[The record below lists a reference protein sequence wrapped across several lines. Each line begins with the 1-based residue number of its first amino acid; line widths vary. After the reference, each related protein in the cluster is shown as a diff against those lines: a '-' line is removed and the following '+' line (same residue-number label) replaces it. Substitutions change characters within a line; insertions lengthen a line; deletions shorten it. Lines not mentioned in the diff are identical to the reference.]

1 MEFTNVLVV
10 KNAREHGVNNLYVT
24 NGKYSV
30 KSFDKIQADCAGLVA
45 YPSLINIHDHL
56 VGNWVP
62 KGAPSRPYSNTNI
75 WVEELNDSEPV
86 KERDKYLKKPVGHLL
101 EEAGLDLAML
111 GVYKNIFSGVTII
124 QDHVPRQKEEYYQS
138 FPIKVI
144 SDFQQGHSITGKNWW
159 GGDELSEE
167 MKKTKG
173 KMPFIIHLAEGID
186 DLARSEFSG
195 LVDQGLLKSNS
206 ILVHCTALTPEQ
218 FKQLKAAGA
227 SIAWC
232 PNSNIYL
239 LGITLDID
247 TVLKLGINICL
258 GTDST
263 LSGSTNL
270 LKEIIYTKQ
279 TFPEISNETLFKM
292 VTENPARALM
302 LDTYKG
308 MIEPDVDAN
317 LLLTRMNKKDPY
329 ENFVTL
335 NTCDIEL
342 LMYVGKPIFGKIEYL
357 KYFSWNAKDYHLFEC
372 NDCKMFV
379 TGHPEEILKKIEK
392 KLGYKKHFDYLPF

>member
-1 MEFTNVLVV
+1 MEFSNVLIV
-10 KNAREHGVNNLYVT
+10 KNAKEHRVNNLYVT
-24 NGKYSV
+24 NGKYSD
-30 KSFDKIQADCAGLVA
+30 KSYDKIQADCTGLVA

-62 KGAPSRPYSNTNI
+62 KGAPGRPYSNTSI
-75 WVEELNDSEPV
+75 WVEELNESDPV
-86 KERDKYLKKPVGHLL
+86 KERDKYLKTPMSHLM

-173 KMPFIIHLAEGID
+173 EIPFIIHLAEGSD
-186 DLARSEFSG
+186 DLARSEFDG
-195 LVDQGLLKSNS
+195 LVEQGLLKNNS
-206 ILVHCTALTPEQ
+206 ILVHCTAITTEQ
-218 FKQLKAAGA
+218 FKQIKAAGA

-270 LKEIIYTKQ
+270 LKEIMYTKQ
-279 TFPEISNETLFKM
+279 TFPEISNKTLFKM
-292 VTENPARALM
+292 VTENPAKALM
-302 LDTYKG
+302 LDTYNGK
-308 MIEPDVDAN
+308 IEPDIDAN

-335 NTCDIEL
+335 NACDIEL
-342 LMYVGKPIFGKIEYL
+342 LMHVGKPIFGKVEYL
-357 KYFSWNAKDYHLFEC
+357 KYFSWDAKDYYLFEC
-372 NDCKMFV
+372 NDSKMFV
-379 TGHPEEILKKIEK
+379 TGHPEDILKKIEK

>member
-1 MEFTNVLVV
+1 MEFTNVLIV
-10 KNAREHGVNNLYVT
+10 KNAKEHGVNNLYVT
-24 NGKYSV
+24 NGKYSD
-30 KSFDKIQADCAGLVA
+30 KSYDKIHADCTGLVA

-62 KGAPSRPYSNTNI
+62 KGAPGRPYTNTNI
-75 WVEELNDSEPV
+75 WVKELDDSDPV
-86 KERDKYLKKPVGHLL
+86 KERDKYLKTPMSHLM

-124 QDHVPRQKEEYYQS
+124 QDHVPRQKDEYYQS

-167 MKKTKG
+167 MKKTRG
-173 KMPFIIHLAEGID
+173 KIPFIIHLAEGSD
-186 DLARSEFSG
+186 DLSRGEFDE
-195 LVDQGLLKSNS
+195 LVEQGLLKSNS
-206 ILVHCTALTPEQ
+206 IFVHCTALTTEQ
-218 FKQLKAAGA
+218 FKQLKATGA

-270 LKEIIYTKQ
+270 FKEIIYTKQ
-279 TFPEISNETLFKM
+279 TFPEIPNETLFKM
-292 VTENPARALM
+292 VTENSAKALM

-308 MIEPDVDAN
+308 KIEPDVDAN

-342 LMYVGKPIFGKIEYL
+342 LMSVGKPIFGKVEYL
-357 KYFSWNAKDYHLFEC
+357 KYFSWDAKDYYLFEC
-372 NDCKMFV
+372 NGSKMFV
-379 TGHPEEILKKIEK
+379 TGHPEDILKKIEK